1 MTNQDMLLLKSLE
14 MWINE
19 SNGDMYPSED
29 GYPDLSTP
37 PQNILDM
44 DFDDEDSW
52 IRENASDE
60 DFEQITNCLNSL
72 NDRTVE
78 YFDSESDEW

>member
-29 GYPDLSTP
+29 GYPDLTTP

-44 DFDDEDSW
+44 DFVQ
-52 IRENASDE
+52 N
-60 DFEQITNCLNSL
+60 NLLNL
-72 NDRTVE
+72 L
-78 YFDSESDEW
+78 